1 MRCCLRISGIIR
13 VPLHVLNA
21 LMKSLAFALVAAL
34 VSALAVAADATRDY
48 PVRPVRMINPFP
60 PGGSSDPSCR
70 LLADALTKSL
80 GQQFVVDNRGGGNGN
95 IGTALAAKSTADGYV
110 LVFAS
115 GTTFTIN
122 PYVYSSLGFDPKK
135 DIDPVI
141 KFGSVP
147 NVLVV
152 NPSLPVRTLAEFT
165 SYVKARPDELNYASA
180 GNGSSMHLAAELYQ
194 KMTGTRMRHIPYVS
208 PGLATQDTIAN
219 RTQLIFHLLPAV
231 AQQAL
236 AGNLRALAVLSAARS
251 SVLPDVPT
259 AKEAGMPGLEAGTW
273 YTVMAPAGTPR
284 IIVLKLNKEIN
295 AILTEPAF
303 RKRVMDMGLTIMGGT
318 PEDVTTYIASESRK
332 WSELVRSAGVKI
344 D

>member
-1 MRCCLRISGIIR
+1 MKRYFLAAAT
-13 VPLHVLNA
+13 LVLA
-21 LMKSLAFALVAAL
+21 TSVH
-34 VSALAVAADATRDY
+34 AADAIKDY
-48 PVRPVRMINPFP
+48 PVRPVRLINPFP

-95 IGTALAAKSTADGYV
+95 IGTVLASKATPDGYV

-122 PYVYSSLGFDPKK
+122 PFVYTNMGFDSKK
-135 DIDPVI
+135 DLEPVI

-152 NPSLPVRTLAEFT
+152 NTALPARTLAEFT
-165 SYVKARPDELNYASA
+165 QYAKARPDELNYASA

-194 KMTGTRMRHIPYVS
+194 KMSGTKMRHIPYVS

-236 AGNLRALAVLSAARS
+236 AGNVRALAVLAPTRS

-259 AKEAGMPGLEAGTW
+259 TKEAGMPGLEAGTW
-273 YTVMAPAGTPR
+273 YTVLAPAGTPKTV
-284 IIVLKLNKEIN
+284 IAVLNKQIN
-295 AILTEPAF
+295 ATLAEPVF
-303 RKRVMDMGLTIMGGT
+303 RKRVMDMGLTVMGGT
-318 PEDVTTYIASESRK
+318 PADVTTYIASESKR
-332 WSELVRSAGVKI
+332 WSEVVRSAGVKV

>member
-1 MRCCLRISGIIR
+1 MTRF
-13 VPLHVLNA
+13 VL
-21 LMKSLAFALVAAL
+21 SLTIAFF
-34 VSALAVAADATRDY
+34 AVCVYATDDLKDY

-95 IGTALAAKSTADGYV
+95 LGTAIAAKSTADGYV
-110 LVFAS
+110 LLFAS

-122 PYVYSSLGFDPKK
+122 PYVYKDLGFNPQK
-135 DIDPVI
+135 DIVPVI
-141 KFGSVP
+141 KFGAVP

-152 NPSLPVRTLAEFT
+152 HPSLPARTLAEFT
-165 SYVKARPDELNYASA
+165 QYVKSRPDELNYASA
-180 GNGSSMHLAAELYQ
+180 GNGSSMHMASELYQ
-194 KMTGTRMRHIPYVS
+194 KMTGTKMRHIPYVS
-208 PGLATQDTIAN
+208 PGLATQDTMAN

-236 AGNLRALAVLSAARS
+236 AGNLRALAVLSAERT

-259 AKEAGMPGLEAGTW
+259 TKEAGLPGLEAGTW
-273 YTVMAPAGTPR
+273 YAVMGPAGIPKPV
-284 IIVLKLNKEIN
+284 IAKLNQQIN
-295 AILTEPAF
+295 AALADPVF
-303 RKRVMDMGLTIMGGT
+303 RKRVTDMGVTIMGGT
-318 PEDVTTYIASESRK
+318 PEDVKTFIASESVK
-332 WSELVRSAGVKI
+332 WSEVVRRAGVKI

>member
-1 MRCCLRISGIIR
+1 
-13 VPLHVLNA
+13 
-21 LMKSLAFALVAAL
+21 MKLFAAAL
-34 VSALAVAADATRDY
+34 NIALLAAPAYAADAARDY

-70 LLADALTKSL
+70 LLADALTKSF

-95 IGTALAAKSTADGYV
+95 IGTAIAARASADGYV

-115 GTTFTIN
+115 GTTLTIN
-122 PYVYSSLGFDPKK
+122 PFVYSNLGFDPKK
-135 DIDPVI
+135 DLAPVI

-152 NPSLPVRTLAEFT
+152 HPSLPARTLGEFT
-165 SYVKARPDELNYASA
+165 QYVKSRPDELNYASA

-194 KMTGTRMRHIPYVS
+194 KMTGTKMRHIPYVS

-219 RTQLIFHLLPAV
+219 RTQLIFHLLPAI

-236 AGNLRALAVLSAARS
+236 AGNVRALAVLSPLRS
-251 SVLPDVPT
+251 TVLPDVPT
-259 AKEAGMPGLEAGTW
+259 TKEAGMPGLEAGTW
-273 YTVMAPAGTPR
+273 YTVLAPAGTPQA
-284 IIVLKLNKEIN
+284 IVAKLNSRIN
-295 AILTEPAF
+295 ATLAEPVF
-303 RKRVMDMGLTIMGGT
+303 RKRVTDMGISVMGGM
-318 PEDVTTYIASESRK
+318 PEDVTTYVATESRR
-332 WSELVRSAGVKI
+332 WSELVRSAGVKV

>member
-1 MRCCLRISGIIR
+1 MKR
-13 VPLHVLNA
+13 VLLASAAVL
-21 LMKSLAFALVAAL
+21 LSLPVF
-34 VSALAVAADATRDY
+34 AADPVKDY
-48 PVRPVRMINPFP
+48 PVRPVRLINPFP

-95 IGTALAAKSTADGYV
+95 IGTALAAKAMPDGYV
-110 LVFAS
+110 LAFAS
-115 GTTFTIN
+115 GTTLTIN
-122 PYVYSSLGFDPKK
+122 PFVYSKLGFDPKK

-152 NPSLPVRTLAEFT
+152 NNSLPARTLAEFT
-165 SYVKARPDELNYASA
+165 QYVKSRPDELNYASA

-194 KMTGTRMRHIPYVS
+194 KMTGTKMRHIPYVS

-219 RTQLIFHLLPAV
+219 RTQLIFHLLPAI

-236 AGNLRALAVLSAARS
+236 AGNVRALAVLSSTRS
-251 SVLPDVPT
+251 AVLPDVPT
-259 AKEAGMPGLEAGTW
+259 TKEAGMPGLEAGTW
-273 YTVMAPAGTPR
+273 YTVLAPAGTPR
-284 IIVLKLNKEIN
+284 SIVNRLNKEIN
-295 AILTEPAF
+295 GFLNDPAF
-303 RKRVMDMGLTIMGGT
+303 RKRVTDMGITVMGGT
-318 PEDVTTYIASESRK
+318 PEDVTTFVATEAAK
-332 WSELVRSAGVKI
+332 WSELVKSAGVKI

>member
-1 MRCCLRISGIIR
+1 
-13 VPLHVLNA
+13 
-21 LMKSLAFALVAAL
+21 MKPYFLAAATL
-34 VSALAVAADATRDY
+34 ALATSAHAADAIKDY
-48 PVRPVRMINPFP
+48 PVRPVRLINPFP

-70 LLADALTKSL
+70 LLADALTKSF

-95 IGTALAAKSTADGYV
+95 IGTALASKATPDGYV

-122 PYVYSSLGFDPKK
+122 PFVYTNMGFDSEK
-135 DIDPVI
+135 DLDPVI

-152 NPSLPVRTLAEFT
+152 NPVLPARTLAEFT
-165 SYVKARPDELNYASA
+165 QYAKTRPDELNYASA

-194 KMTGTRMRHIPYVS
+194 KMSGTKMRQIPYVS

-236 AGNLRALAVLSAARS
+236 AGNLRALAVLAPTRS
-251 SVLPDVPT
+251 VVLPDVPT
-259 AKEAGMPGLEAGTW
+259 TKEAGMGGLEAGTW
-273 YTVMAPAGTPR
+273 YTVMAPAGTPKA
-284 IIVLKLNKEIN
+284 IIAVLNKQIN
-295 AILTEPAF
+295 ATLAEPVF
-303 RKRVMDMGLTIMGGT
+303 RKRVLDMGLTVMGGT
-318 PEDVTTYIASESRK
+318 PADVTSYIDSESRR
-332 WSELVRSAGVKI
+332 WSEVVRSAGVKV

>member
-1 MRCCLRISGIIR
+1 MKRYFLAAAT
-13 VPLHVLNA
+13 LVLA
-21 LMKSLAFALVAAL
+21 TSVH
-34 VSALAVAADATRDY
+34 AADAIKDY
-48 PVRPVRMINPFP
+48 PVRPVRLINPFP

-95 IGTALAAKSTADGYV
+95 IGTALASKATPDGYV

-122 PYVYSSLGFDPKK
+122 PFVYTNMGFDSKK
-135 DIDPVI
+135 DLDPVI

-152 NPSLPVRTLAEFT
+152 NPSLPARTLAEFT
-165 SYVKARPDELNYASA
+165 QYAKSRPDELNYASA

-194 KMTGTRMRHIPYVS
+194 KMSGTKMHHIPYVS

-236 AGNLRALAVLSAARS
+236 AGNVRALAVLAPTRS

-259 AKEAGMPGLEAGTW
+259 TKEAGMPGLEAGTW
-273 YTVMAPAGTPR
+273 YTVLAPAGTPKTV
-284 IIVLKLNKEIN
+284 IAVLNKQIN
-295 AILTEPAF
+295 ATLAEPVF
-303 RKRVMDMGLTIMGGT
+303 RKRVMDMGLTVMGGT
-318 PEDVTTYIASESRK
+318 PADVTTYIASESKR
-332 WSELVRSAGVKI
+332 WSEVVRSAGVKV

>member
-1 MRCCLRISGIIR
+1 MKKFILIAAGMLLSTA
-13 VPLHVLNA
+13 LH
-21 LMKSLAFALVAAL
+21 
-34 VSALAVAADATRDY
+34 AADAIKDY
-48 PVRPVRMINPFP
+48 PVRPVRLINPFP

-95 IGTALAAKSTADGYV
+95 IGTALAAKATPDGYV

-122 PYVYSSLGFDPKK
+122 PFIYTNMGFDSRK
-135 DIDPVI
+135 DMDPII

-152 NPSLPVRTLAEFT
+152 HPSLPARTLTEFT
-165 SYVKARPDELNYASA
+165 QYVKSRPDELNYASA

-194 KMTGTRMRHIPYVS
+194 KMTSTRMRHIPYVS

-236 AGNLRALAVLSAARS
+236 AGNLRALAVLAPTRS
-251 SVLPDVPT
+251 TVLPDVPT
-259 AKEAGMPGLEAGTW
+259 TREAGMPGLEAGTW
-273 YTVMAPAGTPR
+273 YTVMAPAGTPKA
-284 IIVLKLNKEIN
+284 ITIALNKQIN
-295 AILTEPAF
+295 TILLEPVF
-303 RKRVMDMGLTIMGGT
+303 RKRVMDMGLTVMGGT
-318 PEDVTTYIASESRK
+318 PNDVTTYIASESTK
-332 WSELVRSAGVKI
+332 WSEIVKSAGVKI

>member
-1 MRCCLRISGIIR
+1 MKRYFLAAAT
-13 VPLHVLNA
+13 LVLA
-21 LMKSLAFALVAAL
+21 TSVH
-34 VSALAVAADATRDY
+34 AADAIKDY
-48 PVRPVRMINPFP
+48 PVRPVRLINPFP

-95 IGTALAAKSTADGYV
+95 IGTALASKATPDGYV

-122 PYVYSSLGFDPKK
+122 PFVYTNMGFDSKK
-135 DIDPVI
+135 DLEPVI

-152 NPSLPVRTLAEFT
+152 NTALPARTLAEFT
-165 SYVKARPDELNYASA
+165 QYAKARPDELNYASA

-194 KMTGTRMRHIPYVS
+194 KMSGTKMRHIPYVS

-236 AGNLRALAVLSAARS
+236 AGNVRALAVLALTRS

-259 AKEAGMPGLEAGTW
+259 TKEAGMPGLEAGTW
-273 YTVMAPAGTPR
+273 YTVLAPAGTPKTV
-284 IIVLKLNKEIN
+284 IAVLNKQIN
-295 AILTEPAF
+295 ATLAEPVF
-303 RKRVMDMGLTIMGGT
+303 RKRVMDMGLTVMGGT
-318 PEDVTTYIASESRK
+318 PADVTTYIASESKR
-332 WSELVRSAGVKI
+332 WSEVVRSAGVKV

>member
-1 MRCCLRISGIIR
+1 LSFEHFAGKGVSMLR
-13 VPLHVLNA
+13 
-21 LMKSLAFALVAAL
+21 SLAFAFVL
-34 VSALAVAADATRDY
+34 LATPTFGADAVKEF
-48 PVRPVRMINPFP
+48 PVRPVRLINPFP

-80 GQQFVVDNRGGGNGN
+80 GQNFVVDNRGGGNGN
-95 IGTALAAKSTADGYV
+95 IGTAIAAKANPDGYV

-122 PYVYSSLGFDPKK
+122 PFIYKSLGFEPARDFA
-135 DIDPVI
+135 PVI
-141 KFGSVP
+141 KFGAVP

-152 NPSLPVRTLAEFT
+152 HPSLPVRNLGEFT
-165 SYVKARPDELNYASA
+165 QYVKAHSGELNYASA
-180 GNGSSMHLAAELYQ
+180 GNGSSMHLASEMYQ
-194 KMTGTRMRHIPYVS
+194 KMTGTKMQHIPYVS

-231 AQQAL
+231 AQQVL
-236 AGNLRALAVLSAARS
+236 AGNLRALAVLSPTRT

-259 AKEAGMPGLEAGTW
+259 TSEAGMPGLEAGTW

-284 IIVLKLNKEIN
+284 LIIDKLNKQIN
-295 AILTEPAF
+295 AALTEPAF
-303 RKRVMDMGLTIMGGT
+303 RKRVTEMGVSPMGGT
-318 PEDVTTYIASESRK
+318 PEDVTRYIATESSR
-332 WSELVRSAGVKI
+332 WSEVVRSAGIKM

>member
-1 MRCCLRISGIIR
+1 MKRYFLAAAT
-13 VPLHVLNA
+13 LVLA
-21 LMKSLAFALVAAL
+21 TSVH
-34 VSALAVAADATRDY
+34 AADAIKDY
-48 PVRPVRMINPFP
+48 PVRPVRLINPFP

-95 IGTALAAKSTADGYV
+95 IGTALASKATPDGYV

-122 PYVYSSLGFDPKK
+122 PFVYTNMGFDSKK
-135 DIDPVI
+135 DLEPVI

-152 NPSLPVRTLAEFT
+152 NTALPARTLAEFT
-165 SYVKARPDELNYASA
+165 QYAKARPDELNYASA

-194 KMTGTRMRHIPYVS
+194 KMSGTKMRHIPYVS

-236 AGNLRALAVLSAARS
+236 AGNVRALAVLAPTRS

-259 AKEAGMPGLEAGTW
+259 TKEAGMPGLEAGTW
-273 YTVMAPAGTPR
+273 YTVLAPAGTPKTV
-284 IIVLKLNKEIN
+284 IALLNKQIN
-295 AILTEPAF
+295 ATLVDPVF
-303 RKRVMDMGLTIMGGT
+303 RKRVMDMGLTVMGGT
-318 PEDVTTYIASESRK
+318 PADVTTYIASESKR
-332 WSELVRSAGVKI
+332 WSEVVRSAGVKV

>member
-1 MRCCLRISGIIR
+1 
-13 VPLHVLNA
+13 VY
-21 LMKSLAFALVAAL
+21 
-34 VSALAVAADATRDY
+34 AADAIKDY
-48 PVRPVRMINPFP
+48 PVRPVRLINPFP

-95 IGTALAAKSTADGYV
+95 IGTALASKATPDGYV

-122 PYVYSSLGFDPKK
+122 PFVYTNMGFDSKK
-135 DIDPVI
+135 DLEPVI

-152 NPSLPVRTLAEFT
+152 NTALPARTLAEFT
-165 SYVKARPDELNYASA
+165 QYAKARPDELNYASA

-194 KMTGTRMRHIPYVS
+194 KMSGTKMRHIPYVS

-236 AGNLRALAVLSAARS
+236 AGNVRALAVLAPTRS

-259 AKEAGMPGLEAGTW
+259 TKEAGMPGLEAGTW
-273 YTVMAPAGTPR
+273 YTVLAPAGTPKTV
-284 IIVLKLNKEIN
+284 IAVLNKQIN
-295 AILTEPAF
+295 ATLAEPVF
-303 RKRVMDMGLTIMGGT
+303 RKRVMDMGLTVMGGT
-318 PEDVTTYIASESRK
+318 PADVTTYIASESKR
-332 WSELVRSAGVKI
+332 WSEVVRSAGVKV

>member
-1 MRCCLRISGIIR
+1 MKRYFLAAAT
-13 VPLHVLNA
+13 LVLA
-21 LMKSLAFALVAAL
+21 TSVH
-34 VSALAVAADATRDY
+34 AADAIKDY
-48 PVRPVRMINPFP
+48 PVRPVRLINPFP

-70 LLADALTKSL
+70 LLADALTKSF

-95 IGTALAAKSTADGYV
+95 IGTALASKATPDGYV

-122 PYVYSSLGFDPKK
+122 PFVYTNMGFDSKK
-135 DIDPVI
+135 DLDPII

-152 NPSLPVRTLAEFT
+152 NPALPARTLAEFT
-165 SYVKARPDELNYASA
+165 QYAKARPDELNYASA

-194 KMTGTRMRHIPYVS
+194 KMSGTKMRHIPYVS

-236 AGNLRALAVLSAARS
+236 AGNVRALAVLAPTRS
-251 SVLPDVPT
+251 NVLPDVPT
-259 AKEAGMPGLEAGTW
+259 TKEAGMPGLEAGTW
-273 YTVMAPAGTPR
+273 YTVLAPAGTPKTV
-284 IIVLKLNKEIN
+284 IAVLNKQIN
-295 AILTEPAF
+295 ATLDEPVF
-303 RKRVMDMGLTIMGGT
+303 RKRVMDMGLTVMGGT
-318 PEDVTTYIASESRK
+318 PADVTTYIASESKR
-332 WSELVRSAGVKI
+332 WSEVVRSAGVKV

>member
-1 MRCCLRISGIIR
+1 
-13 VPLHVLNA
+13 
-21 LMKSLAFALVAAL
+21 MKKFILVAAGML
-34 VSALAVAADATRDY
+34 LSTALHAADAIKDY
-48 PVRPVRMINPFP
+48 PVRPVRLINPFP

-95 IGTALAAKSTADGYV
+95 IGTALAAKATPDGYV

-122 PYVYSSLGFDPKK
+122 PFIYTNMGFDSRK
-135 DIDPVI
+135 DMDPII

-152 NPSLPVRTLAEFT
+152 HPSLPARTLTEFT
-165 SYVKARPDELNYASA
+165 QYVKSRPDELNYASA

-194 KMTGTRMRHIPYVS
+194 KMTSTRMRHIPYVS

-236 AGNLRALAVLSAARS
+236 AGNLRALAVLAPTRS
-251 SVLPDVPT
+251 TVLPDVPT
-259 AKEAGMPGLEAGTW
+259 TREAGMPGLEAGTW
-273 YTVMAPAGTPR
+273 YTVLAPAGTPKAV
-284 IIVLKLNKEIN
+284 INALNKQIN
-295 AILTEPAF
+295 TILVEPVF
-303 RKRVMDMGLTIMGGT
+303 RKRVMDMGLTVMGGT
-318 PEDVTTYIASESRK
+318 PNDVTTYIASESTK
-332 WSELVRSAGVKI
+332 WSEIVKSAGVKI